1 MEKKLELQILFP
13 TWFIHTSHNNQID
26 ITNIH
31 NSVQNEPKQGMIKQ
45 LFYAVAPSRKD
56 RRRKTNTNSKRQES
70 SLNLVFKKLEKKVQK
85 CCLKILRLI
94 FLTLNHTVF

>member
-31 NSVQNEPKQGMIKQ
+31 NSVQNEPKQGMIKLHQ
-45 LFYAVAPSRKD
+45 ERIEGEKQIPTRKG
-56 RRRKTNTNSKRQES
+56 R
-70 SLNLVFKKLEKKVQK
+70 SLVLTW
-85 CCLKILRLI
+85 CLKSLKKR
-94 FLTLNHTVF
+94 FKNAV